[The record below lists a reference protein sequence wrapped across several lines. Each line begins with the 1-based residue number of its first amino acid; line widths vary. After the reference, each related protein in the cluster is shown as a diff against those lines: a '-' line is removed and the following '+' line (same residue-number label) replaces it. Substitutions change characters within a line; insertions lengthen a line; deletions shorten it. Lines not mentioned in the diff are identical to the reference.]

1 MLADFVLLG
10 VEDSFLVRVFFTPS
24 PEALAVLRGFL
35 TSGGSEAAPLLLVVS
50 SWVMVLEVCTN
61 GVTIWW
67 TWVGTVAPTTVDKFP
82 AAASVADK
90 ALLCKR
96 LAIWVTQL
104 NEGECGVGSWKVLLS
119 GFLTKI

>member
-10 VEDSFLVRVFFTPS
+10 VEDSFLIRGFFTLS
-24 PEALAVLRGFL
+24 PEALAFLRGFL
-35 TSGGSEAAPLLLVVS
+35 TSAGSEAAPLVLVVS

-61 GVTIWW
+61 GVTIWE
-67 TWVGTVAPTTVDKFP
+67 TWVGMVAPATGGKFP

-96 LAIWVTQL
+96 LAI
-104 NEGECGVGSWKVLLS
+104 
-119 GFLTKI
+119 